1 MNPEHHTVII
11 VGGGPAGLPLAVVLG
26 GWHPF
31 FRNSRMFA
39 ARYAPLARYLQQ
51 FDRTARLSSPK
62 SLLGLDMQY
71 LVQSGIRPV
80 DLFRTLHH
88 PRQLFEELDQV
99 AMDFRRGEPLDAL
112 LISREPV
119 GGLWNRAPH
128 NLLTLSPGQWMEFA
142 FYPLAQH
149 ATEIG
154 HSLDVNALILKTDLI
169 DYYHRV
175 PERFGVAERIRTF
188 EEVERIEPHER
199 GFQLTSRHV
208 QKGTEQRYTCK
219 YLVLA
224 TGQRAQLRSLGVEG
238 EEWPFVTAH
247 YDKPADFPGERVL
260 VVGGGRS
267 GDWAATELHDAGKQV
282 YYAMRQG
289 SAVHWQLIN
298 DSRHGLP
305 YYHRIAEI
313 LESRSPRLKTLY
325 HTHVT
330 QIAEDGQVELK
341 TPEGNQV
348 VEVDHVIKE
357 IGGTADY
364 SILQGFTPL
373 TLAPMRDNYR
383 FQLDQV
389 QTHAHNYES
398 IDIPNL
404 YLGGYLAAGI
414 GLVVIAMHGT
424 TYAIAGDILQKEGR
438 LL

>member
-39 ARYAPLARYLQQ
+39 TRYAPLAGYLQQ

-71 LVQSGIRPV
+71 FVQSGIRPV

-149 ATEIG
+149 AAEIG
-154 HSLDVNALILKTDLI
+154 SALDVNALILKTDLI
-169 DYYHRV
+169 EYYHRV
-175 PERFGVAERIRTF
+175 PERFEMTERIRTS

-208 QKGTEQRYTCK
+208 QTGVEQHYTCK

-238 EEWPFVTAH
+238 EDWPFVTAH

-267 GDWAATELHDAGKQV
+267 GDWAATELHDVGKQV

-289 SAVHWQLIN
+289 PAVHWQLIN

-313 LESRSPRLKTLY
+313 LESRSPRLQTLY
-325 HTHVT
+325 HTYVT
-330 QIAEDGQVELK
+330 QIAEDGQVGLK

-364 SILQGFTPL
+364 SILQGFAPL

-383 FQLDQV
+383 FQVDQV